1 MRLTIAL
8 TLLLATAPARP
19 AFARHHRA
27 QIGVASYYAA
37 DFQGHRT
44 ASGKKF
50 DEWKLTAAHP
60 TLPMGARVRVT
71 NLDNGK
77 HIVLTVIDRGPY
89 RRDRIIDVSRRAAR
103 VRGVERNGTA
113 RVKVEVLHT

>member
-8 TLLLATAPARP
+8 TLLLVTAPAGT
-19 AFARHHRA
+19 ALARHHRA
-27 QIGVASYYAA
+27 QVGVASYYAA
-37 DFQGHRT
+37 DFQGRRT
-44 ASGKKF
+44 ASGRKF

-71 NLDNGK
+71 NLENGR
-77 HIVLTVIDRGPY
+77 HVVVTITDRGPY
-89 RRDRIIDVSRRAAR
+89 RRDRIIDVSRRVAR
-103 VRGVERNGTA
+103 VLGFERSGTA

>member
-8 TLLLATAPARP
+8 TLLLATVPARP
-19 AFARHHRA
+19 ALARHHRA
-27 QIGVASYYAA
+27 QVGMASYYAA

-50 DEWKLTAAHP
+50 DEWKLTAAHR

-71 NLDNGK
+71 NLANGR
-77 HIVLTVIDRGPY
+77 HVVVTITDRGPY
-89 RRDRIIDVSRRAAR
+89 RRDRIIDLSRHAAR
-103 VRGVERNGTA
+103 VLGFERNGTT
-113 RVKVEVLHT
+113 RVNVEVLST